1 VYLKEE
7 KMVIFNGGPFD
18 DDGPSFPT
26 SAGQGMG
33 FEVARRLRESGL
45 KSKKTPKQIIK
56 EAEGV
61 LSPARDKAKKKK
73 MGPKPNNLRA
83 SGKKK
88 RGAFGEAYTAA
99 PVGRNKGVRV
109 AESKAGAN
117 QRMYEALVRKFVR
130 MGTSKKRAHRE
141 ARSVMECGLREKAPA
156 GWEGTVKH
164 MKKHPEIDNPY
175 ALSNYMKDE
184 GMTPHH

>member
-1 VYLKEE
+1 
-7 KMVIFNGGPFD
+7 MVIFNGGPFD

-73 MGPKPNNLRA
+73 MGPKPDNLRA

-99 PVGRNKGVRV
+99 PSGRNKGIRV
-109 AESKAGAN
+109 SESRAGAQ
-117 QRMYEALVRKFVR
+117 QRMYEAIVKKFVG
-130 MGTSKKRAHRE
+130 MGVSRKRAHRE
-141 ARSVMECGLREKAPA
+141 AQSLMEKAPA

-175 ALSNYMKDE
+175 ALANYMKDQ
-184 GMTPHH
+184 GDTPHH